1 MSEALNRTRDELDA
15 ALDRL
20 RQSPV
25 AVGTVALIV
34 ARPGV
39 DRREPLTAVE
49 LSPQRPLPGDRWM
62 AKAAAQGEPAKRQ
75 ITIMNARVAAL
86 VAGPQERWPLSGDNL
101 VIDYDLSEDRLPAG
115 RRLRIGTALVEISPE
130 RHAGC
135 SKFAARFG
143 KEALAFVNSPEG
155 RRLRL
160 RGLLAHVVEAGRVAI
175 GDSVRA
181 E

>member
-1 MSEALNRTRDELDA
+1 MNRTRAELEA
-15 ALDRL
+15 ALDYL

-25 AVGTVALIV
+25 DVGTVALIV

-39 DRREPLTAVE
+39 DRREPLAAAE
-49 LSPQRPLPGDRWM
+49 LSPRMPLPGDRWT

-143 KEALAFVNSPEG
+143 KEALAFVNSSEG

-160 RGLLAHVVEAGRVAI
+160 RGLLAHVVEPGRVAV